1 MIRRP
6 PRSTLFPYTTLFRSE
21 PGGVERDLPVPE
33 RLRLA
38 PGGWLD
44 PPQAPG
50 DLAEGVPPPLLRR
63 RVVAQRPGTG
73 VVQRRA
79 GHHDPVP
86 LPGIGD
92 PVTLAAGSGMRTR
105 HGPYGTRGEPVAR
118 TTRTAGSGDGP
129 GRRAGRNASTAPRAD
144 LTPVRDDRH
153 ADRRRRRHL
162 RPGGL
167 LRPAGARPERHPQ
180 RGCIAPA

>member
-1 MIRRP
+1 MDGVLP
-6 PRSTLFPYTTLFRSE
+6 PR
-21 PGGVERDLPVPE
+21 GVEHDLPVPG

-44 PPQAPG
+44 PAQAPR

-63 RVVAQRPGTG
+63 RMAAQGPGTG

-92 PVTLAAGSGMRTR
+92 PLTLAAGRGMRTT
-105 HGPYGTRGEPVAR
+105 HGPWPGLAESPLRGRLAR
-118 TTRTAGSGDGP
+118 R
-129 GRRAGRNASTAPRAD
+129 
-144 LTPVRDDRH
+144 VRE
-153 ADRRRRRHL
+153 A
-162 RPGGL
+162 
-167 LRPAGARPERHPQ
+167 AR
-180 RGCIAPA
+180 GN